1 MITAAEVQQLL
12 DNRPAAKPK
21 PKPLSNGRR
30 AGYWSEY
37 HAHRQATDPA
47 YRARK
52 AKAAL
57 KHKALRQPCQ

>member
-1 MITAAEVQQLL
+1 MITAAEIQQLL

-21 PKPLSNGRR
+21 PLGDSPR
-30 AGYWSEY
+30 AAYWREY

-47 YRARK
+47 YRDRK
-52 AKAAL
+52 IEAAL